1 MKFVQKENLEPKI
14 KPMIEHLQNELYQL
28 ENQLKVINFL
38 LTLEGK
44 KGSKTFFRVLER
56 QNMQIQICELHTD
69 DNKSKYSKDIL
80 KSAKK
85 K

>member
-1 MKFVQKENLEPKI
+1 M
-14 KPMIEHLQNELYQL
+14 
-28 ENQLKVINFL
+28 
-38 LTLEGK
+38 LTLEGE

-56 QNMQIQICELHTD
+56 QNMQIQIICELHAD

-85 K
+85 IWKTLHQANFHS

>member
-1 MKFVQKENLEPKI
+1 M
-14 KPMIEHLQNELYQL
+14 
-28 ENQLKVINFL
+28 

-85 K
+85 KWKTLHQANFHSWIPEFLSKIPKIKKISNERFNLS